1 MIDATHELPI
11 SRQAEL
17 VNISRSNIY
26 YLPRP
31 VSDADLAMMRRIDE
45 LHLNYPFVGARM
57 LRDMLKHEG
66 IQIGR
71 SMSAR

>member
-17 VNISRSNIY
+17 MNISRSNIY

-31 VSDADLAMMRRIDE
+31 VSDAALAVMRRIDE
-45 LHLNYPFVGARM
+45 LHLNYPFAGARM

>member
-17 VNISRSNIY
+17 VNILRSNIY

-31 VSDADLAMMRRIDE
+31 VSDADLAMMHRIDE
-45 LHLNYPFVGARM
+45 LHLNYPFAGTRM